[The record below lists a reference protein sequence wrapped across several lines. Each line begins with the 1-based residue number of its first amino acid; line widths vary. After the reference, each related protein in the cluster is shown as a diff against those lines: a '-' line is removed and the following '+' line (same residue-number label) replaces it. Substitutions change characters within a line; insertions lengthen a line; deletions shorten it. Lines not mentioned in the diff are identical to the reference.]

1 MPDGFPGLKAIGAA
15 LETVEAD
22 LKDMEGDVKQV
33 QRSTIEKPAKPK
45 FGNKRNE
52 AMRYKKFLAD
62 AKHFAKEE

>member
-1 MPDGFPGLKAIGAA
+1 M
-15 LETVEAD
+15 ETVEAD

-52 AMRYKKFLAD
+52 AMRYKRFLAE
-62 AKHFAKEE
+62 AKDFAKEE